1 MSDPHGGPEPAL
13 IDRLTSMQ
21 ALLALSMAMAE
32 GGDEQRILHLATSAV
47 PTLGRC
53 RMHGVYSGTGWWTAT
68 GTPVDTGALDPV
80 DGPGADLE
88 AELAALDE
96 AGGPVM
102 VPGEGWGW
110 AYPLRS
116 LDGQFGFLVAGA
128 DRQPP
133 AFDQFLLRV
142 LAQQTG
148 IALANTRLHARERA
162 AAVELRVANEALVAT
177 VAAFERRTAIHDRL
191 TRVAVAGEGQ
201 QGIADAVHELT
212 GCPVAVEDRYGA
224 VRAWAGPGR
233 PEPYPRQALPVREA
247 LLRRIERQGRPDR
260 DGDRLMAV
268 AHPRPDVLGVLVIFD
283 PDRRAGEQEQAALEH
298 GATVLAMELARLH
311 SQVETELRLGRD
323 LAEDLLAGAD
333 PQRLL
338 STAQILGY
346 DLSGPHRVVVTDCP
360 EPGRRTETLLHAV
373 RRAARDHGL
382 GSLLVPRGRAVVVIS
397 RDERPWEGFR
407 RSVEQQLAGR
417 CRVGIGGRCDGPTE
431 FPRSHREAQLA
442 LRMQDTSGGGDRV
455 TVFDELGVYQLLAEV
470 QEMTSVERYVREWLG
485 ALLDYDASKQAELVR
500 TLSRYLEHGGN
511 YEATAK
517 ALAVHRSTLKYRLRR
532 IREISGH
539 DVADPETHF
548 SLQLATR
555 AQQTL
560 LALRHQQ

>member
-1 MSDPHGGPEPAL
+1 MTDARGGPDPVL

-68 GTPVDTGALDPV
+68 GPASDRGVR
-80 DGPGADLE
+80 
-88 AELAALDE
+88 AELEEQFAALDE
-96 AGGPVM
+96 AGGQIDIT
-102 VPGEGWGW
+102 GEGWGW
-110 AYPLRS
+110 AFPLRS

-148 IALANTRLHARERA
+148 IALANARLHARERA
-162 AAVELRVANEALVAT
+162 AAMELRAANDALTAT
-177 VAAFERRTAIHDRL
+177 VAAFERRAAIHDRL
-191 TRVAVAGEGQ
+191 TRVALAGEGQ
-201 QGIADAVHELT
+201 QGIANAVHELT

-233 PEPYPRQALPVREA
+233 PEPYPREPLPAREA
-247 LLRRIERQGRPDR
+247 LLRRIERQGRPIR
-260 DGDRLMAV
+260 DGDRLLAV
-268 AHPRPDVLGVLVIFD
+268 AHPRPDVMGVLVIFD
-283 PDRRAGEQEQAALEH
+283 PQRRAREQEQTALEH

-333 PQRLL
+333 PQRLM
-338 STAQILGY
+338 STAQALGY
-346 DLSGPHRVVVTDCP
+346 DLAGPHRVVIADCP

-373 RRAARDHGL
+373 RRVARDQGL
-382 GSLLVPRGRAVVVIS
+382 GSLLVPRGRAVVVLS
-397 RDERPWEGFR
+397 RDERPWEEFR
-407 RSVEQQLAGR
+407 QGVEHQLAGR
-417 CRVGIGGRCDGPTE
+417 GRVGVGGRCAGPVD

-470 QEMTSVERYVREWLG
+470 QEMTAVERFVREWLG
-485 ALLDYDASKQAELVR
+485 ALLDYDATRQGELVR

-560 LALRHQQ
+560 QALRDPQ